1 MKKPLVERFQQLAG
15 IKPLYEQAKKPNLKS
30 IVDIDR
36 SDWTPDG
43 GGSIGYMEWEDG
55 TEMTPQEIQDYFE
68 INHELYDDIMQGLV
82 KIKDLGSEN
91 GEIRIKLKDLTFD
104 AIKKAFP
111 NNYQKEKFTRPQT
124 DEPYYEDAISFPNL
138 DDSSMEIGDSSAL
151 EDYKNKIE
159 RFFGNVTVVLKP
171 DGKNWFDKVFIDDE
185 KFNQSRDQLMRGKAS
200 AMKRDQELG
209 RSID

>member
-1 MKKPLVERFQQLAG
+1 
-15 IKPLYEQAKKPNLKS
+15 
-30 IVDIDR
+30 
-36 SDWTPDG
+36 
-43 GGSIGYMEWEDG
+43 
-55 TEMTPQEIQDYFE
+55 
-68 INHELYDDIMQGLV
+68 MQGLV